1 MSPLIVEEAIQSER
15 PLVIYYLSHQTP
27 FGMEVSFW
35 CHIYVKDAFKETNG
49 LFVLGANVRPPGP
62 TQVECI
68 PKDVEVMKI
77 ILEHTTMKQNLG
89 CVDAKHDSNGT
100 IKIFDWNVRMCGSLT
115 PQIVLRYLLAGF
127 HHDMNKT
134 GK

>member
-35 CHIYVKDAFKETNG
+35 GHIYVKDALKETNG
-49 LFVLGANVRPPGP
+49 LFVLGGNVRPPGP
-62 TQVECI
+62 TQVECV

-100 IKIFDWNVRMCGSLT
+100 IKILMCGSLT
-115 PQIVLRYLLAGF
+115 PQILRYLLAGF